1 MDSALS
7 ISFPLSI
14 PLLQLILSFCNVVV
28 EWPADAS
35 LRLAIASTS
44 ILLMLL
50 AHMVCRFC
58 MRWSI

>member
-1 MDSALS
+1 MHGQRAIYILSTFDSPS
-7 ISFPLSI
+7 S
-14 PLLQLILSFCNVVV
+14 ILSFCNVVV

-35 LRLAIASTS
+35 LRIAIASTS